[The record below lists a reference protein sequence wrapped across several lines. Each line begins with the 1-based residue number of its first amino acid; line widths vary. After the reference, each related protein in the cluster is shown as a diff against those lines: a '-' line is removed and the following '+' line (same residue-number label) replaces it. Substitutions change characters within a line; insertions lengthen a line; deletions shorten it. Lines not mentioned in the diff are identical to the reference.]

1 MKYLG
6 RLEKGFIEDSFAAD
20 LADYYA
26 AAIVSGEKLVLLKEA
41 QRMIKKGYQYCLNG
55 KFSQALE
62 EFQTARKLF
71 LKAGNFIEA
80 EVICQHFIA
89 YCYHN
94 KDQKQ
99 KAYNLFQ
106 QVNDFCEKRNYKW
119 FQLMNLD
126 WLIGSEESLKHKS
139 FTEIKSLYEAA
150 LEKAEKTKDNYTT
163 QKILLSLIRKS
174 YFVKQEASTLSYLHK
189 LFLFSKQPNLSARQ
203 KFRNF
208 DKAIPI
214 LALSRFQSFSK
225 EVVLESVALAEPMQ
239 DPLFVIDA
247 RINAAI
253 VQMQMED
260 FQTAEESLGA
270 ALKNTE
276 SIEEKSKQYVLAK
289 IYLQMGNLERKRNRL
304 PKAVEFYDNS
314 LKILEKLNT
323 PILLYETKK
332 SRLETYQQIGND
344 KEVDKD
350 IYSTLD
356 LAEKYREKI
365 LDEQDRDKFFDNEQD
380 IYDIAVEHKLRLNQL
395 EEAYNY
401 SEISNSRSL
410 LDWLLKGAN
419 ISVNNQKVEI
429 VFEHSGKPLEIDEIR
444 RKIPPSVQLLQYSV
458 LENKVLIWIITK
470 EKFLLV
476 SSEINSG
483 KLKEL
488 VENYLDLIKEKKE
501 TEDISRFLY
510 SLLITPV
517 LPHLD
522 KDKEICIIPD
532 KILFHLPFSSL
543 ISPNGSYFLEEFEL
557 FYSPSANVFVQL
569 TEKAKKVSNIKAEK
583 LLSVGNPAF
592 DTRKFSNLVNLPEA
606 ETEARK
612 IARNYRKST
621 VLVGKEATKNSF
633 RKIYQNFEIIHFAG
647 HYVIESDFPLFSKLI
662 MAKND
667 EDEEENSF
675 LTNAELI
682 SKKLPRTK
690 LIVLSACETGI
701 EKYSDVEGLMGL
713 SRTFLSLGVPLVV
726 ASRWKIDSDA
736 SAELMENFHYFRQQ
750 NKLSTNQALRQA
762 QLKLLKTPNGEFE
775 SPYFWAGFAV
785 FGGYAEF

>member
-6 RLEKGFIEDSFAAD
+6 SLEKGFMDDSFAAD

-26 AAIVSGEKLVLLKEA
+26 AANISEEKSSLLKEA
-41 QRMIKKGYQYCLNG
+41 QRAIKKGYQYCLKV
-55 KFSQALE
+55 KFNRALE

-71 LKAGNFIEA
+71 LKAGNVIEA
-80 EVICQHFIA
+80 EVISQHFIA

-99 KAYNLFQ
+99 KAHNLFQ

-150 LEKAEKTKDNYTT
+150 LEKAEKIKDNYTT
-163 QKILLSLIRKS
+163 QKLLLSLIRKS

-189 LFLFSKQPNLSARQ
+189 LFLFSKKPNLSARQ

-208 DKAIPI
+208 DKAVPI

-253 VQMQMED
+253 VHMQMED

-276 SIEEKSKQYVLAK
+276 SLEEKSKQYVLAK
-289 IYLQMGNLERKRNRL
+289 IFLQMGHLERKKNRL

-323 PILLYETKK
+323 SILLYETKK
-332 SRLETYQQIGND
+332 TKLATYQQIGND

-365 LDEQDRDKFFDNEQD
+365 LDEQDRNKFFDNEQD
-380 IYDIAVEHKLRLNQL
+380 IYDVAIEHKLRLNQL

-419 ISVNNQKVEI
+419 IFVNNQKVKI
-429 VFEHSGKPLEIDEIR
+429 VFERSGKPLEIGEIR
-444 RKIPPSVQLLQYSV
+444 RKIPPSAQLLQYSV
-458 LENKVLIWIITK
+458 LENKVLVWIITK
-470 EKFLLV
+470 ENFLLV

-483 KLKEL
+483 KLKKL
-488 VENYLDLIKEKKE
+488 VENYLDSIKEKTG
-501 TEDISRFLY
+501 TEDISRQLY

-522 KDKEICIIPD
+522 KDKKICIIPD

-543 ISPNGSYFLEEFEL
+543 ISPDGNYFLEEFEL
-557 FYSPSANVFVQL
+557 FYSPSANVFVHS
-569 TEKAKKVSNIKAEK
+569 TEKAKKVSNIKDEK

-592 DTRKFSNLVNLPEA
+592 DARKFSNLKNLPEA
-606 ETEARK
+606 ETEARE

-621 VLVGKEATKNSF
+621 TLIGKEATKKNF
-633 RKIYQNFEIIHFAG
+633 RQIYQNFEIIHFAG
-647 HYVIESDFPLFSKLI
+647 HYVAEPDFPLSSKLI
-662 MAKND
+662 MAKNE

-675 LTNAELI
+675 ITNAELI
-682 SKKLPRTK
+682 STKLPQTI

-701 EKYSDVEGLMGL
+701 EKYSDGEGLMGL
-713 SRTFLSLGVPLVV
+713 SRTFLSLGVPLIV
-726 ASRWKIDSDA
+726 ASQWKIDSDA
-736 SAELMENFHYFRQQ
+736 SAELMKNFHYFRRQD
-750 NKLSTNQALRQA
+750 KLSTSQALRQA
-762 QLKLLKTPNGEFE
+762 QLKLLKTPNGKFE